1 MVTRA
6 QIEAEAEW
14 VIDLIQRTRNP
25 TGTNHSP
32 LPWQADNSKYKGRIT
47 SATGTFIGF
56 FRRPE
61 DRDLALY
68 FANAHPGIFSLLR
81 QLADSFEFIA
91 GGTDDEGLKHYALE
105 RAEAT
110 RIYAELFERLG
121 RPEGPR
127 Q

>member
-1 MVTRA
+1 MVTRD
-6 QIEAEAEW
+6 QIKAEADW
-14 VIDLIQRTRNP
+14 IIDLIQRTRNP

-32 LPWQADNSKYKGRIT
+32 LPWQADDKGRIT
-47 SATGTFIGF
+47 SASGNLIGA